1 MNKKRQRSSLVLVI
15 VMAFVFV
22 SGAAAVYFLKANHK
36 EAPAGADAADSVRLE
51 VKKVG
56 PEMLVVEGANGEKV
70 ELAIGDIPL
79 YKEYLG
85 LQADVADIEKE
96 VERTQVETLDIADQE
111 RFILLKYNC
120 ANKQCSTILVKESNS
135 GLVSVGLADGIFQD
149 YKLSP
154 EKNRLLLRFGY
165 NEGGQVVRHVL
176 FAVDLVRMKVIPY
189 ERAELAK
196 VYMFTPTWPIPD
208 YEWVDND
215 QFWMASADLQS
226 SQAGFEEVRNWFASS
241 ERKIKKMTIL
251 LNQEERLDAYS
262 MP

>member
-1 MNKKRQRSSLVLVI
+1 MNKKRQSSSLVLVI

-22 SGAAAVYFLKANHK
+22 SGAAAVYFLKGNHK
-36 EAPAGADAADSVRLE
+36 EVPAGTDAADSVRLE
-51 VKKVG
+51 TEKVG
-56 PEMLVVEGANGEKV
+56 PEVLVVEGANGEKV

-85 LQADVADIEKE
+85 LQAHAADIEKE
-96 VERTQVETLDIADQE
+96 VKRTQLEMLDIADQE

-120 ANKQCSTILVKESNS
+120 GNKQCSTILVKESNS

-165 NEGGQVVRHVL
+165 NEGGQIVRNVL
-176 FAVDLVRMKVIPY
+176 FAVDLVQMKVVPY
-189 ERAELAK
+189 ERAELGE
-196 VYMFTPTWPIPD
+196 VYMYTPTWPIPD
-208 YEWVDND
+208 YEWVDNN

-226 SQAGFEEVRNWFASS
+226 SKTGFEEVRNWLASS
-241 ERKIKKMTIL
+241 ERKIKKITIS
-251 LNQEERLDAYS
+251 LNREEQLDAYS